1 MSPTSELG
9 DPRLDSRIGRMAQ
22 ALSSKASVAFQA
34 RAQRPAARRATVVV
48 RAAAASA
55 EVPDMGKRQLM

>member
-1 MSPTSELG
+1 
-9 DPRLDSRIGRMAQ
+9 MAQ

>member
-1 MSPTSELG
+1 MA
-9 DPRLDSRIGRMAQ
+9 AQ
-22 ALSSKASVAFQA
+22 AVLSSKAAAFQA
-34 RAQRPAARRATVVV
+34 RAQRPAARRASLVV